1 MKNRREEVRKR
12 SVWMSNIQML
22 GVPEGENRNK
32 GGEKINEKFKNVS
45 PN

>member
-12 SVWMSNIQML
+12 SVWMSNIQMF